1 MSRAVLSAILA
12 EMNLLLSEIE
22 IEQLHNELTAYFGLV
37 GALNE
42 CQALE
47 NAWKDP
53 YNKRE
58 IEEFIKAWLRRK
70 QKKKEEPIAGV
81 VYFTKNKVRAAFP

>member
-1 MSRAVLSAILA
+1 MSRAVLDAILNA
-12 EMNLLLSEIE
+12 MQVLLSDIE
-22 IEQLHNELTAYFGLV
+22 REQLYHELLAYFGLV

-47 NAWKDP
+47 SAWQDP

-58 IEEFIKAWLRRK
+58 IEEFIRAWLRRK
-70 QKKKEEPIAGV
+70 QRRREETITWV
-81 VYFTKNKVRAAFP
+81 V

>member
-1 MSRAVLSAILA
+1 MSRAVLTAILA
-12 EMNLLLSEIE
+12 EIGVMLNETEKELLY
-22 IEQLHNELTAYFGLV
+22 HELLAYFGLV

-47 NAWKDP
+47 NAWQDP

-58 IEEFIKAWLRRK
+58 IEEFIRAWLRRK
-70 QKKKEEPIAGV
+70 QKREEEIITWV
-81 VYFTKNKVRAAFP
+81 I

>member
-1 MSRAVLSAILA
+1 MSRAVLNAILA
-12 EMNLLLSEIE
+12 EMGILLNTAEM
-22 IEQLHNELTAYFGLV
+22 EQLYNELLAYFGLV

-58 IEEFIKAWLRRK
+58 IEEFIKAWMRRK
-70 QKKKEEPIAGV
+70 QRKREETITWV
-81 VYFTKNKVRAAFP
+81 V

>member
-1 MSRAVLSAILA
+1 MSRAVLMGI
-12 EMNLLLSEIE
+12 LSEMHVWLSE
-22 IEQLHNELTAYFGLV
+22 LDVEQLYNELIAYFGLI

-47 NAWKDP
+47 NAWKDQ

-70 QKKKEEPIAGV
+70 QMKKEEIVTGV
-81 VYFTKNKVRAAFP
+81 V

>member
-1 MSRAVLSAILA
+1 MSRTILTD
-12 EMNLLLSEIE
+12 MLSEM
-22 IEQLHNELTAYFGLV
+22 QAWLSELETEELYRELLAYFGLV
-37 GALNE
+37 GATNE

-58 IEEFIKAWLRRK
+58 IERFIEAWLRRK
-70 QKKKEEPIAGV
+70 QGKKEEAIPGV
-81 VYFTKNKVRAAFP
+81 V

>member
-1 MSRAVLSAILA
+1 MSKVVLDAILNA
-12 EMNLLLSEIE
+12 MRVWLNETEK
-22 IEQLHNELTAYFGLV
+22 EQLYHELLAYFGLI

-53 YNKRE
+53 CNHQKIEQIIKTWLMRKRR
-58 IEEFIKAWLRRK
+58 RRK
-70 QKKKEEPIAGV
+70 EEIAIGIV
-81 VYFTKNKVRAAFP
+81 